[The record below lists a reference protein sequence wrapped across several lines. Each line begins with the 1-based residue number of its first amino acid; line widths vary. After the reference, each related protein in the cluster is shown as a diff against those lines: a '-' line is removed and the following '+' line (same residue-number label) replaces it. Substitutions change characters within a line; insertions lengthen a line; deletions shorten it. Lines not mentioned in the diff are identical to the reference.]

1 MFLQSFPLLLEGV
14 WKELR
19 YLNRSTLST
28 NNVNV
33 SNEWKSRCHLHDHGG
48 LSSSQGHN
56 ERPVEQLNKVEL
68 AAMAIGIDEEAGK
81 NWKV

>member
-1 MFLQSFPLLLEGV
+1 MFWQSFPLLLEGV

-19 YLNRSTLST
+19 YLNWSTLST

-33 SNEWKSRCHLHDHGG
+33 SDEWKSQCHLQDHGG

-56 ERPVEQLNKVEL
+56 ERQSRTK
-68 AAMAIGIDEEAGK
+68 AIGIDEEPGK
-81 NWKV
+81 NWKVQDCA